1 MEAASRLGLMA
12 EAALELARLGPV
24 FPCRDKRPLTERG
37 YKDAT
42 TDPGQIAEWWGAWPD
57 ANVGLATGEVIVLDV
72 DGPEGEQT
80 LAALELE
87 GGPLPPTLEARTGR
101 GRHLY
106 YRSPQGA
113 VIGNAA
119 GERGRGLGKGL
130 DVRGRGGYVIA
141 PPSRHAETGKA
152 YEWANPRVPVAPLPE
167 WVAVRLE
174 KPKAPAPVVP
184 LRPSPN
190 GQVSDREQAYGKA
203 ALEAEAQA
211 VRTAAQGERN
221 HALNRA
227 AFSLGQLVASG
238 QLAEGE
244 VLAELEAAAQAAGLE
259 AGETR
264 LTLRSGLE
272 AGKAQPRS
280 VELERRPAA
289 EVVTTGP
296 PKRAGL
302 PQVVCGDRPLP
313 EITDEALSALRQANA
328 VRPEVFLRDCAPAQ
342 VIHSADG
349 RGRIKV
355 LDENALR
362 GRLARVA
369 QWVKPAKGGAY
380 RDVFPPLDVVRDV
393 RAQVAGLDLGRNG
406 IPELE
411 GVIEG
416 PVVRPNGKPLTEP
429 GYDPETHLYY
439 SPGAALGALE
449 VPEYPTAEDAQ
460 AALEVLL
467 EPLREFCF
475 VSEADRTNAL
485 AYVLTP
491 IVRPMVEGI
500 VPLALLTAPT
510 EGTGKGLL
518 ANVAA
523 IIATGNEAEV
533 TPCPPDERELEKTLK
548 GVLLEG
554 ASSVVLDEARVL
566 SGGFLNS
573 VLTAQTL
580 RIRTLGLS
588 DSVRC
593 ENRATY
599 AALGNNVSLR
609 GDTRR
614 RFYPIR
620 LDPKTSEAFTR
631 QFERNEDELKAYC
644 RENRAEL
651 LTAALTMARAWVVAR
666 RPGKPHRRLGGFS
679 AWTRVL
685 GGILAYAGREDFLDN
700 LASAQA
706 QANGEAI
713 AFEGFLLELERVFP
727 EGKPF
732 RVADVAKAVGGDEG
746 LRSSLLEDFD
756 PEDRRLGVKLG
767 KRFDSQR
774 DKRHGERGLRV
785 EQAGRDNHS
794 KANLWR
800 VVADEPA
807 E

>member
-1 MEAASRLGLMA
+1 MEAASRPGAMV
-12 EAALELARLGPV
+12 EAALDLTRLGPV
-24 FPCRDKRPLTERG
+24 FPCSDKRPLTERG
-37 YKDAT
+37 YKDGT
-42 TDPGQIAEWWGAWPD
+42 TDPGQIAEWWGAWPE
-57 ANVGLATGEVIVLDV
+57 ANVALATGGLIVLDV
-72 DGPEGEQT
+72 DGPDGEQT
-80 LAALELE
+80 LAALEAE
-87 GGPLPPTLEARTGR
+87 GGPLPATLEARTGR

-113 VIGNAA
+113 VIGNTA
-119 GERGRGLGKGL
+119 GSRGRGLGKGL
-130 DVRGRGGYVIA
+130 DVRGQGGYVIA
-141 PPSRHAETGKA
+141 PPSVHAETGRPYA
-152 YEWANPRVPVAPLPE
+152 WVDPGVPLATLPE
-167 WVAVRLE
+167 WVAARLE
-174 KPKAPAPVVP
+174 KPREPAPVVP
-184 LRPSPN
+184 LRPTSN

-203 ALEAEAQA
+203 ALESEAQA
-211 VRTAAQGERN
+211 VRTAPQGERN

-227 AFSLGQLVASG
+227 AFSLGQLVAAG
-238 QLAEGE
+238 QLAEGD
-244 VLAELEAAAQAAGLE
+244 VAAELEAAAQVAGLE

-264 LTLRSGLE
+264 QTLRSGLE

-280 VELERRPAA
+280 VELDRRPTA
-289 EVVTTGP
+289 EVVPTGP

-302 PQVVCGDRPLP
+302 PLIVCGDRPLA
-313 EITDEALSALRQANA
+313 EITDEALTALRQANE

-342 VIHSADG
+342 VIHTRDG
-349 RGRIKV
+349 RARIKV

-362 GRLARVA
+362 GRLARA
-369 QWVKPAKGGAY
+369 ARWVKPAKGGEY

-406 IPELE
+406 LPELE

-416 PVVRPNGKPLTEP
+416 PVVRANGKPVTTP
-429 GYDPETHLYY
+429 GYDPETRLYY
-439 SPGAALGALE
+439 SPGAALGPLE

-523 IIATGNEAEV
+523 IIATGQEAEV

-554 ASSVVLDEARVL
+554 ASSVVLDEARTL

-573 VLTAQTL
+573 TLTATRL

-588 DSVRC
+588 DSVRV

-614 RFYPIR
+614 RFYPVR

-644 RENRAEL
+644 QDHRAEL

-666 RPGKPHRRLGGFS
+666 RPGKAHHRLGGFS
-679 AWTRVL
+679 AWSRVL

-713 AFEGFLLELERVFP
+713 AFEGFLVELERVFP
-727 EGKPF
+727 EGRPF
-732 RVADVAKAVGGDEG
+732 RVADVAQAIAGDEG

-756 PEDRRLGVKLG
+756 PGDSRIGVKLG

-785 EQAGRDNHS
+785 EQAGRHSHS